1 MIRSNIKKTLQPRRV
16 NQEIFQS
23 QARLAWLGKE
33 NWVLHWNRGFI
44 RISCHTRSSH
54 VQEWKQKTCRFSSL
68 LLVNFPAFRY
78 SWIAI
83 RLESILNTFYMHGWK
98 FFRCVNINQL
108 LIGRVIS
115 HLSARR
121 SFEHIF
127 AINVKWKTCF
137 GAIAEYPAAF
147 EHKLLATAVPWSMNK

>member
-23 QARLAWLGKE
+23 QARLVWLGQE
-33 NWVLHWNRGFI
+33 NWTLHWNRGFI

-78 SWIAI
+78 SWITI

-98 FFRCVNINQL
+98 LSGCVNVNQL
-108 LIGRVIS
+108 LIERVIS
-115 HLSARR
+115 HLCPVVTKRR
-121 SFEHIF
+121 
-127 AINVKWKTCF
+127 NDLQPPKT
-137 GAIAEYPAAF
+137 I
-147 EHKLLATAVPWSMNK
+147 